1 MILHTLNKSP
11 EHAALGRCCETI
23 ATGDVL
29 VLLEDGVYCG
39 SAGRDRQ
46 VGELLAQNIAVY
58 AINADVQARGLAERM
73 TKGVTLIDYEG
84 FVQLCTEQASS
95 KRWG

>member
-29 VLLEDGVYCG
+29 VLLEDG
-39 SAGRDRQ
+39 Q
-46 VGELLAQNIAVY
+46 IGELLAQDIAVY